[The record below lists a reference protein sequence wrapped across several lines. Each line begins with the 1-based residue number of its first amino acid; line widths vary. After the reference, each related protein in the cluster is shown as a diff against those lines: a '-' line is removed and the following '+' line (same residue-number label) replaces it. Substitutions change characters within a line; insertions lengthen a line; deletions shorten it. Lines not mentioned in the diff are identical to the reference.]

1 MVLTVIEAGSWVQ
14 IDLIVL
20 PPGKRAPGVPPDTAA
35 LPLQARVKGFLAAAA
50 SMPGETV
57 TVRTLSGR
65 SATGRL
71 IVVNPGYS
79 HGFGDPVPE
88 LLEVGPEERERLRT
102 NAGI

>member
-1 MVLTVIEAGSWVQ
+1 MIEAGSWVQ
-14 IDLIVL
+14 IDRIVL

-35 LPLQARVKGFLAAAA
+35 LPLQARVKGFLAAA
-50 SMPGETV
+50 SMPGEIA

-71 IVVNPGYS
+71 IVVNPGYT

-88 LLEVGPEERERLRT
+88 LLEVGREERERLRT